1 MNAMIAY
8 CGLDCHECGAFMA
21 TKANDDTKRQ
31 EVAVMWSKE
40 FNADIKAQD
49 INCEGC
55 QSANG
60 VLFSHCRV
68 CEIRK
73 CGVEK
78 GVANCAFCG
87 DYACDKLAKFQAM
100 VPDAKARLDGLRGGM

>member
-1 MNAMIAY
+1 MEAMIAY
-8 CGLDCHECGAFMA
+8 CGLDCHECGAFLA
-21 TKANDDTKRQ
+21 TKANDDAKRQ

-40 FNADIKAQD
+40 FNADIKTQD

-55 QSANG
+55 QSENG
-60 VLFSHCRV
+60 VLFSHCQV

-78 GVANCAFCG
+78 GVANCAFCS
-87 DYACDKLAKFQAM
+87 DYTCDKLTKFHVMAPEAK
-100 VPDAKARLDGLRGGM
+100 VRLDGLRGSI